1 MKREAYQRQ
10 GGVCPHCGGHFEFE
24 EMEGDHI
31 TPWSRGGKT
40 VSENCRMLCRR
51 CNRLIGAR

>member
-10 GGVCPHCGGHFEFE
+10 RGVCPHCGGHFEFE

-51 CNRLIGAR
+51 CNRLKGAR